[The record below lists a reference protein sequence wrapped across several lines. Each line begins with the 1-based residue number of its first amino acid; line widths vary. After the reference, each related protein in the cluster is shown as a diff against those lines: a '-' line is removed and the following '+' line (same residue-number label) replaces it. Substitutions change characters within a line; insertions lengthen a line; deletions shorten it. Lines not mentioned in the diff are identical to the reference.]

1 MKNLFDIIICGA
13 GPAGST
19 CALALEDSGL
29 RVALIDKQGFPRDK
43 ICGDAVA
50 PYVPNVLNTIH
61 PKYKA
66 AFDTFKEKEIVT
78 TLRVVAPNQKT
89 IDLNFPREGAISMRI
104 HLDNF
109 LFEYAQKLP
118 NVTTFIG
125 SAVQKVETEPE
136 RTIVTLKDGQI
147 LESQLIIGCDG
158 AQGMVAKHLTDNKI
172 DLRHN
177 SAAVRAYYKN
187 VKGIPNQTF
196 ELHYLEDLMP
206 GYFWIFPLPD
216 GFVNVGL
223 GMLSQ
228 TVSDK
233 KINLRKELTRII
245 AETPYL
251 KERFEGAELMDSPK
265 GFGLPLG
272 SRKVSISGHRFML
285 CGDAAS
291 LIDPLSGEGIGQAM
305 ISGRYAGWHAK
316 KCIEQQ
322 DFSAKQMKAYDKMVY
337 DKLWKEHRMHYLT
350 QRAIANRP
358 WLINGFA
365 NIARKNSLL
374 MRLFQ
379 RAFW

>member
-1 MKNLFDIIICGA
+1 MANLFDVIICGA

-19 CALALEDSGL
+19 CALALEDAGL

-61 PKYKA
+61 PKHKI
-66 AFDTFKEKEIVT
+66 AFEAFKEKEIVT
-78 TLRVVAPNQKT
+78 TLRVVAPNQKN
-89 IDLNFPREGAISMRI
+89 IDLKFPREGAISMRM
-104 HLDNF
+104 HLDHF
-109 LFEYAQKLP
+109 LFKQAEKAA

-125 SAVQKVETEPE
+125 TAVASVQTTTEKAA
-136 RTIVTLKDGQI
+136 VTLKDGQV
-147 LESQLIIGCDG
+147 LEGKIVVGCDG
-158 AQGMVAKHLTDNKI
+158 AQGVVAKQLTNNKI
-172 DLRHN
+172 DLKHN

-187 VKGIPNQTF
+187 VKGIPDQTF

-216 GFVNVGL
+216 GFANVGL

-228 TVSDK
+228 TISDK
-233 KINLRKELTRII
+233 KINLRKELSRII

-251 KERFEGAELMDSPK
+251 KARFEGAELVDSTK

-272 SRKVSISGHRFML
+272 SRKVTISGQRFML
-285 CGDAAS
+285 CGDAAA

-305 ISGRYAGWHAK
+305 ISGRYAGWQAK
-316 KCIEQQ
+316 KCFERQ
-322 DFSAKQMKAYDKMVY
+322 DFSAKTMKAYDKMVY
-337 DKLWKEHRMHYLT
+337 DKLWKEHRIHYFT

-358 WLINGFA
+358 WLINAFA
-365 NIARKNSLL
+365 NIALKNAFI

>member
-1 MKNLFDIIICGA
+1 METLFDVIICGA

-29 RVALIDKQGFPRDK
+29 RVALIDKKGFPRDK

-50 PYVPNVLNTIH
+50 SYVPNVLHTIH
-61 PKYKA
+61 PKYKI
-66 AFDTFKEKEIVT
+66 AFEAFKEKELVT
-78 TLRVVAPNQKT
+78 TLRVVAPNQKN
-89 IDLNFPREGAISMRI
+89 IDLKFPREGAISMRM
-104 HLDNF
+104 HLDHF
-109 LFEYAQKLP
+109 LFEQAKKLP
-118 NVTTFIG
+118 NVTAFIG
-125 SAVQKVETEPE
+125 TAVSEVQTSSEKTTVE
-136 RTIVTLKDGQI
+136 LKNGQI
-147 LESQLIIGCDG
+147 LESKIVVGCDG
-158 AQGMVAKHLTDNKI
+158 AQGVVAKQLTNNKI
-172 DLRHN
+172 DLKHN

-187 VKGIPNQTF
+187 VKGIPDQTF
-196 ELHYLEDLMP
+196 ELHYLTDLMP

-216 GFVNVGL
+216 GFANVGL

-228 TVSDK
+228 TVSDH

-251 KERFEGAELMDSPK
+251 KERFEGAELVDSPK

-272 SRKVSISGHRFML
+272 SRKVTISGQRFML

-291 LIDPLSGEGIGQAM
+291 LIDPLSGEGIGQAI
-305 ISGRYAGWHAK
+305 ISGRYAGWQAK
-316 KCIEQQ
+316 ECVQQ
-322 DFSAKQMKAYDKMVY
+322 EDFSAKTMQAYDKMVY
-337 DKLWKEHRMHYLT
+337 DKLWKEHRIHYFT
-350 QRAIANRP
+350 QRAIGNRP

-365 NIARKNSLL
+365 NIALKSSFI

>member
-1 MKNLFDIIICGA
+1 MKTSFDLIICGA

-29 RVALIDKQGFPRDK
+29 SVALIDKQAFPRDK

-50 PYVPNVLNTIH
+50 PYVPNVLETLH
-61 PKYKA
+61 PKYKT
-66 AFDTFKEKEIVT
+66 AFESFKEKEIVT
-78 TLRVVAPNQKT
+78 TLRVVAPNQKN
-89 IDLNFPREGAISMRI
+89 IDLKFPREGAISMRM
-104 HLDNF
+104 HLDHF
-109 LFEYAQKLP
+109 LFEHAQQLS
-118 NVTTFIG
+118 NVTPFIG
-125 SAVQKVETEPE
+125 NAVSEIKRNDHQVE
-136 RTIVTLKDGQI
+136 VQLKDGTN
-147 LESQLIIGCDG
+147 LEGKIVIGCDG
-158 AQGMVAKHLTDNKI
+158 AQGVVAKNLTDNKI
-172 DLRHN
+172 DLKHN

-187 VKGIPNQTF
+187 VKGIPDKTF

-216 GFVNVGL
+216 GFVNVGF

-228 TVSDK
+228 TISDK
-233 KINLRKELTRII
+233 KINLRKELNQII
-245 AETPYL
+245 ETTPYL
-251 KERFEGAELMDSPK
+251 KERFSEAELIDAPK

-272 SRKVSISGHRFML
+272 SRKITISGDRFML

-305 ISGRYAGWHAK
+305 ISGRYAAWHAK
-316 KCIEQQ
+316 KCFETQ
-322 DFSAKQMKAYDKMVY
+322 DFSAKNMKAYDKMVY
-337 DKLWKEHRMHYLT
+337 DKLWKEHRMHYFT

-365 NIARKNSLL
+365 NIALKNSFV